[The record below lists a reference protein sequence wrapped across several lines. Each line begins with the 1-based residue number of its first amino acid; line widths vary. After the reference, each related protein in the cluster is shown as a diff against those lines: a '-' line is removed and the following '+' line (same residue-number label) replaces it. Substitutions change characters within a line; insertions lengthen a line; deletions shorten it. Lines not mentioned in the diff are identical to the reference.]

1 MSFLL
6 SKYDFVRVGVAVPEL
21 RVGDVAFNGEQIGR
35 AMERAAEAGCSLLL
49 CPELSLT
56 AFTCAD
62 LFRQGVLLERS
73 ERALRHLAE
82 RSAATGLTVIV
93 GAPLRHEGW
102 LYNCAFVL
110 DAGSC
115 IGVVPKKRLSS
126 LGGTNE
132 SRWFAPGDGMGMAEV
147 ALWDDVTAPFGS
159 DLLFCARNLRSCV
172 FGVAPGAN
180 WRDADALCARQA
192 AAGATLL
199 LNPAAAPELT
209 GLADQ
214 RRALLENRALL
225 CGAFVLYAG
234 AGPGESTTD
243 MVFGGHGLIVDLEGI
258 AAETARFRFETQVV
272 FADLDVG
279 SLAAAREEGA
289 QAESARAFRRLP
301 FTLRERAVD
310 QLLGKVNAA
319 PFVPSDPL
327 KLAAC
332 CEEVF
337 ALQTTALIR
346 RMRHTCAER
355 LVLGLSGGIDSTLAL
370 LVAAKACDLMQ
381 IGRERILTLSMPGF
395 GTSGRTRGNA
405 EKLAELLGVDF
416 HTVEIGAAVRQH
428 FQDIGHPEGQH
439 DVTYEN
445 AQARER
451 TQILMDLANQ
461 VNGLVV
467 GTGDLSET
475 ALGWCTYNGDHMSM
489 YNVNGGVPKTLMYKV
504 VEWCASNAF
513 AAAAQVLAD
522 IRATPVSPELLPAGE
537 NGAQETERSL
547 GPYRLHDFFLYHAIG
562 RRCPPRKVLFLA
574 GEAFR
579 GEYEGAFVRDCL
591 QRFYRRFFSQQ
602 FKRSC
607 MVDGPQI
614 GAIGL
619 SPRGGWLMP
628 SDACGA
634 LWLEELES

>member
-1 MSFLL
+1 
-6 SKYDFVRVGVAVPEL
+6 
-21 RVGDVAFNGEQIGR
+21 
-35 AMERAAEAGCSLLL
+35 
-49 CPELSLT
+49 
-56 AFTCAD
+56 
-62 LFRQGVLLERS
+62 
-73 ERALRHLAE
+73 
-82 RSAATGLTVIV
+82 
-93 GAPLRHEGW
+93 
-102 LYNCAFVL
+102 
-110 DAGSC
+110 
-115 IGVVPKKRLSS
+115 
-126 LGGTNE
+126 
-132 SRWFAPGDGMGMAEV
+132 
-147 ALWDDVTAPFGS
+147 
-159 DLLFCARNLRSCV
+159 
-172 FGVAPGAN
+172 
-180 WRDADALCARQA
+180 
-192 AAGATLL
+192 
-199 LNPAAAPELT
+199 
-209 GLADQ
+209 
-214 RRALLENRALL
+214 
-225 CGAFVLYAG
+225 
-234 AGPGESTTD
+234 
-243 MVFGGHGLIVDLEGI
+243 
-258 AAETARFRFETQVV
+258 
-272 FADLDVG
+272 
-279 SLAAAREEGA
+279 LAAAREEGPM
-289 QAESARAFRRLP
+289 AESARTFRRVP

-310 QLLGKVNAA
+310 RLMARVNAA

-504 VEWCASNAF
+504 VEWCASKEF
-513 AAAAQVLAD
+513 STAAQVLMD
-522 IRATPVSPELLPAGE
+522 ICATPVSPELLPAGE

-562 RRCPPRKVLFLA
+562 RRCPPRKVFFLA
-574 GEAFR
+574 EEAFH
-579 GEYEGAFVRDCL
+579 GEYESAFVRDCL

-628 SDACGA
+628 SDACGV